1 MEKKLNFKTM
11 LMVAGLFVFGLIVLF
26 APENESSFWNAVAL
40 GGLMVFFWI
49 FELLPIYVTALFPL
63 VLAVPLGVL
72 NPEQMA
78 GQYGHRMVYLFFGGF
93 VLSLA
98 LEKWDV
104 HKQIAQGIIRI
115 VGTSKARILLGFLI
129 ATGLLSMWISNTA
142 TALMMLPMAMA
153 VIHGLPIQKNSK
165 FPLYLLLAIA
175 YGASLGGMATLVGT
189 PPNGAMLSVLES
201 NYDITIDFFD
211 WMKVGLPLSI
221 IMMAIVYGFFILLLG
236 KERKTQIEGFK
247 LERVKWTKEQI
258 RVLALFLVIVV
269 LWSFRGPITNWTG
282 IAYKDEGPAILGAML
297 LFVLPSTKKTSLLEW
312 KDMKNLPWGI
322 LILFGGG
329 LALAKML
336 EVNGV
341 ISELSHV
348 FDKFDGVHTFILLL
362 VLVGIAIYGTEVMS
376 NLALVNVFVP
386 VVAVFALKTDYSV
399 LQLCMPVTLAAS
411 CAFMLP
417 ISTPPNAIVF
427 SSGQISVSQMA
438 KVGFVLNIVGV
449 LIVSIFSLI
458 FITD

>member
-1 MEKKLNFKTM
+1 M
-11 LMVAGLFVFGLIVLF
+11 LIVVGLFVFGSIVLF
-26 APENESSFWNAVAL
+26 APQETSEFWNALAL

-72 NPEQMA
+72 EPEQMA

-153 VIHGLPIQKNSK
+153 VIHGLPIEKKSR

-189 PPNGAMLSVLES
+189 PPNGAMLSILES
-201 NYDITIDFFD
+201 NYNISIDFFD

-221 IMMAIVYGFFILLLG
+221 IMMAVVYGFFILLLG

-247 LERVKWTKEQI
+247 LERVKWTKEQV
-258 RVLALFLVIVV
+258 RVMSLFLVIVV

-282 IAYKDEGPAILGAML
+282 ITYRDEGPAILGAML
-297 LFVLPSTKKTSLLEW
+297 LFLIPSTKKSSLLEW

-341 ISELSHV
+341 ISELSTV
-348 FDKFDGVHTFILLL
+348 FNKLDGVQTFVILL
-362 VLVGIAIYGTEVMS
+362 VLVAIAIYGTEVMS

-386 VVAVFALKTDYSV
+386 VVAAFALKTDYSV

-427 SSGQISVSQMA
+427 SSGQISVNQMA
-438 KVGFVLNIVGV
+438 KVGFVLNLVGV
-449 LIVSIFSLI
+449 LIVSLFSLI
-458 FITD
+458 FIT

>member
-1 MEKKLNFKTM
+1 MEKLNFKNM
-11 LMVAGLFVFGLIVLF
+11 LIVTGLFVFGAIVLF
-26 APENESSFWNAVAL
+26 APTEDAKFWNAIAL

-63 VLAVPLGVL
+63 LLAVPLKVL
-72 NPEQMA
+72 DPTQLAESF
-78 GQYGHRMVYLFFGGF
+78 GHRMVYLFFGGF

-104 HKQIAQGIIRI
+104 HKQIAQAIIRM
-115 VGTSKARILLGFLI
+115 VGTSKARILLGFLL
-129 ATGLLSMWISNTA
+129 ATGILSMWISNTA
-142 TALMMLPMAMA
+142 TALMMLPMASA
-153 VIHGLPIQKNSK
+153 VIHGLPSKKGSK

-201 NYDITIDFFD
+201 NYGITIDFFD
-211 WMKVGLPLSI
+211 WLKIGLPLSL
-221 IMMAIVYGFFILLLG
+221 IMMFTVYGFFLLLMG
-236 KERKTQIEGFK
+236 KERNAKIEGFE
-247 LERVKWTKEQI
+247 LNRTKWTKDQI
-258 RVLALFLVIVV
+258 RVIVLFLVIVV

-282 IAYKDEGPAILGAML
+282 ITYRDEGPAILGAVM
-297 LFVLPSTKKTSLLEW
+297 LFVIPSTKKSKLLVW

-322 LILFGGG
+322 LLLFGGG

-341 ISELSHV
+341 ITELSLV
-348 FDKFDGVHTFILLL
+348 FDKFNGVPAFVLLL
-362 VLVGIAIYGTEVMS
+362 MMVGIAIYGTEVMS

-386 VVAVFALKTDYSV
+386 VVAVFALNSDYNV
-399 LQLCMPVTLAAS
+399 LQLCIPVTLAAS

-427 SSGQISVSQMA
+427 SSGEITINQMA
-438 KVGFVLNIVGV
+438 KVGFVLNMVGV
-449 LIVSIFSLI
+449 LIVSLFSYL
-458 FITD
+458 FIS

>member
-1 MEKKLNFKTM
+1 
-11 LMVAGLFVFGLIVLF
+11 
-26 APENESSFWNAVAL
+26 
-40 GGLMVFFWI
+40 
-49 FELLPIYVTALFPL
+49 
-63 VLAVPLGVL
+63 
-72 NPEQMA
+72 
-78 GQYGHRMVYLFFGGF
+78 
-93 VLSLA
+93 
-98 LEKWDV
+98 
-104 HKQIAQGIIRI
+104 
-115 VGTSKARILLGFLI
+115 
-129 ATGLLSMWISNTA
+129 
-142 TALMMLPMAMA
+142 MAMA
-153 VIHGLPIQKNSK
+153 VIHGLPMEKKSK

-201 NYDITIDFFD
+201 NYGITIDFFD

-221 IMMAIVYGFFILLLG
+221 IMMAIVYGFFLLLLG
-236 KERKTQIEGFK
+236 KERKSKIEGFQLEK
-247 LERVKWTKEQI
+247 LKWTKEQI
-258 RVLALFLVIVV
+258 RVLVLFLVIVV

-282 IAYKDEGPAILGAML
+282 ITYRDEGPAILGAIL
-297 LFVLPSTKKTSLLEW
+297 LFVLPSTKKSKLLEW
-312 KDMKNLPWGI
+312 KDMKKLPWGI
-322 LILFGGG
+322 LMLFGGG

-341 ISELSHV
+341 ITELATI
-348 FDKFDGVHTFILLL
+348 FDKFDGVETFIILL

-386 VVAVFALKTDYSV
+386 VVAVFALNTDYSV

-458 FITD
+458 FIT